1 MSTVVVVSACL
12 VGLPTRY
19 DGRSALSREVLAEA
33 PNCTLVPM
41 CPEQLGGLPTPRP
54 PHYCQQGTGEDVL
67 AGRSR
72 VVSAEGTDVSAAFLR
87 GAQLVARLAEL
98 VGAREAWLKERS
110 PSCGVRWTTSGGA
123 TVAGPGVTAA
133 LLLSRGLELRG
144 FA

>member
-1 MSTVVVVSACL
+1 
-12 VGLPTRY
+12 
-19 DGRSALSREVLAEA
+19 
-33 PNCTLVPM
+33 
-41 CPEQLGGLPTPRP
+41 
-54 PHYCQQGTGEDVL
+54 VL

-72 VVSAEGTDVSAAFLR
+72 VVSAEGADVSAAFLR

-110 PSCGVRWTTSGGA
+110 PSCGVRWTPTAGA